1 MVSKLV
7 ELDWVE
13 LMVFS
18 GITLGSSGELSNLSF
33 GWVNVVLLEVG
44 FDSDCEFFF
53 RDLTVSVGVNLLEDL
68 VGLSHGDAR
77 SIFSGDS
84 DGGGGS
90 DEGEEGEFHFER
102 FVFLFVII
110 VLITLA

>member
-18 GITLGSSGELSNLSF
+18 GITLGSFGELSNLSI
-33 GWVNVVLLEVG
+33 GWVDVVFLEVG
-44 FDSDCEFFF
+44 GDSNCEFFF
-53 RDLTVSVGVNLLEDL
+53 RDLTVVVGVNFLEDI
-68 VGLSHGDAR
+68 VGLCHGDAR
-77 SIFSGDS
+77 SFFSGDS
-84 DGGGGS
+84 DGGGGG